1 MPTYP
6 PVESVTRALRLLSRL
21 NQREVSC
28 LGDLHQAMRIPK
40 PSLVRLL
47 DTLIAMGYV
56 HHDLARKGY
65 RLEPAIRELSEGFH
79 GGPLL
84 VEAGRACCTDLTR
97 RLKWTVSM
105 AVLDGSEM
113 AIVFTTLHDSPVS
126 PFGRGLDKRRSLL
139 TTGLGQAY
147 LAFCSEAERKI
158 ITTMLKNG
166 KDRAERKAIDEA
178 VAKLVCR
185 GARHGYTEREPGSV
199 SAVTS
204 TIGMPICGDGRLL
217 GTVAMTFFTSALRR
231 DGMQQTVVAP
241 LRAAALTIGK
251 NAERLIAQRRVR
263 EAQSF
268 AEPPALQPADAFP
281 ALMESK
287 PDPSLLL

>member
-28 LGDLHQAMRIPK
+28 LGDLHHAMRIPK

-56 HHDLARKGY
+56 RHDIARKGY
-65 RLEPAIRELSEGFH
+65 CLEPAIRELSDGFH

-84 VEAGRACCTDLTR
+84 VEAGGACCTDLTR

-113 AIVFTTLHDSPVS
+113 MIVFTTLHDSPVS

-139 TTGLGQAY
+139 TTALGQAY
-147 LAFCSEAERKI
+147 LAFCSEEERKI
-158 ITTMLKNG
+158 IITMLKDG
-166 KDRAERKAIDEA
+166 KDRAERKAIDET
-178 VAKLVCR
+178 VAAFVCK
-185 GARHGYTEREPGSV
+185 GQRHGYTEREPGSI

-204 TIGMPICGDGRLL
+204 TIGMPIRGDGRVL
-217 GTVAMTFFTSALRR
+217 GAVAMTFFTSAIRR
-231 DGMQQTVVAP
+231 EDMHQAIVAP
-241 LRAAALTIGK
+241 LRAAALTVGT
-251 NAERLIAQRRVR
+251 NAERLIRQRRAR
-263 EAQSF
+263 ETQGLAD
-268 AEPPALQPADAFP
+268 APALQPARASP
-281 ALMESK
+281 ALIESK
-287 PDPSLLL
+287 